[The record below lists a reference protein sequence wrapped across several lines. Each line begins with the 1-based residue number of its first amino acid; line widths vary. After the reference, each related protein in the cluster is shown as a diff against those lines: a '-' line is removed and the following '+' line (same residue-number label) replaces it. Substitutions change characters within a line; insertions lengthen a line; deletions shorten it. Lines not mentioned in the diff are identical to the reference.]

1 MNHRRVGNKCEER
14 RRGSGSGSG
23 PRREDEMMGGASLCL
38 PIVVLLM
45 QCSPSAP
52 VTVTTDKP
60 KVEVEEF
67 KDAKLS
73 CIFQTERDPDPR
85 IEWKKKGKDVSFVYF
100 RNQFRGPFEGRA
112 NITGATVTLHRV
124 TQKDAGEYRC
134 EITASRDDVK
144 LGETNVTLKVLV
156 PPQNPSCEIPSSAV
170 TGSAVK
176 LRCRDQQSIPPATY
190 YWFKDDLLIRPPGHS
205 NASYLINAQ
214 TGELE
219 FKSVSRE
226 DSGLYSCQASN
237 GVGSP
242 KMCEAKRMIVE
253 DVNVAGVVTGVV
265 VVCLIMAVCGCGCIV
280 LRRNG
285 FFTQGHRGRSNGNYI
300 PPPQEVRASSASLL
314 AQIQWLVW
322 ERAESGRVSV
332 PRRTSNT
339 RSRSCSE
346 KLAFFQKI
354 HAMRCQHWIQIF
366 LLSPLVL
373 VSSTKLLSSS
383 TFFKW
388 YSAPPWW
395 SNHELFLLFS
405 IF

>member
-1 MNHRRVGNKCEER
+1 
-14 RRGSGSGSG
+14 
-23 PRREDEMMGGASLCL
+23 MMGGTSLCL
-38 PIVVLLM
+38 PAIVVLLL

-100 RNQFRGPFEGRA
+100 GNQFRGPFEGRA

-134 EITASRDDVK
+134 EISASLDDVK
-144 LGETNVTLKVLV
+144 LGETNITLKVLV

-170 TGSAVK
+170 TGSGVK
-176 LRCRDQQSIPPATY
+176 LRCWDHQSIPPATY
-190 YWFKDDLLIRPPGHS
+190 YWFKDDLLIRPPSHS

-214 TGELE
+214 TGVLE

-242 KMCEAKRMIVE
+242 KMCEAKRMTIE
-253 DVNVAGVVTGVV
+253 DVNVAGVVTAVV
-265 VVCLIMAVCGCGCIV
+265 VVCLIITVCGCGGVV

-285 FFTQGHRGRSNGNYI
+285 FFSQGHRGRSFWISQCHGAAHISSQTLHRAEDTSNGNYI
-300 PPPQEVRASSASLL
+300 PPPQEP
-314 AQIQWLVW
+314 QD
-322 ERAESGRVSV
+322 
-332 PRRTSNT
+332 
-339 RSRSCSE
+339 
-346 KLAFFQKI
+346 
-354 HAMRCQHWIQIF
+354 
-366 LLSPLVL
+366 
-373 VSSTKLLSSS
+373 
-383 TFFKW
+383 FKHTQ
-388 YSAPPWW
+388 SFM
-395 SNHELFLLFS
+395 L
-405 IF
+405 